1 MQVNCKMR
9 YRKKKLGRMFCAVL
23 IVPMLTACGT
33 KDPGNTVSL
42 VNESKMVSQQ
52 VSQQA
57 SQQPEASESPQ
68 IPPRDIAA
76 EMRIAAEAEVL
87 ALYEE
92 RVLIEQAVRTLVAE
106 RIEST
111 SFVQVKPRERYQYVE
126 VLIDEA
132 TGNPVLS
139 EGIKAMLAA
148 VSGNK
153 KTEEILADTITGA
166 ASGVSDFLQGE
177 VEGVVTDVIG
187 IDIFSAADFLNKW
200 TNTENMPVVLL
211 QNIVED
217 QKADV
222 AMLDAFMKLE
232 TMSAADI
239 HRIAQVI
246 YRIHIREK
254 EISQITGNTVQDRET
269 DYQILHEQA
278 ERCAAI
284 DGKLLMYDAVEYPD
298 EMLELTANDI
308 KELAALQ
315 EIFEEDLQKLDGLE
329 ELSLGNNA
337 IDYDVKGYQV
347 AQQAVEQT
355 GLIANSFLGNLLGGF
370 AGEDIQTVADWVQ
383 QARSNLYNALSDY
396 MSDSYCEVIRVKSML
411 DQHKAK
417 LQWMTEATGDEL
429 YVVQNYVNAVSAN
442 AVSAEE
448 TQELLRQ
455 MTAALE
461 KYEFDL
467 SVACT
472 LYECVLSE
480 NRTEMLSQLQ
490 AEKETV
496 TSYIDKSGIAR
507 GCGYSQEEMSERYRK
522 LLDQYVEMV
531 DYVQIRGG
539 ATGGRT
545 PGFND
550 VGGIN
555 NYGTGKYHAYGN
567 QEKITLIVM
576 MLNGQY
582 LYDQNT
588 IRFYYDCQGNLLCY
602 KHPVNRVYYWQDQI
616 LFNGFG
622 NDVEAINELEYGEKI
637 YRQFMSGQ

>member
-1 MQVNCKMR
+1 MKR
-9 YRKKKLGRMFCAVL
+9 LGRMFCTVL
-23 IVPMLTACGT
+23 MVLTFTACGT

-57 SQQPEASESPQ
+57 SQQPEASEELQ
-68 IPPRDIAA
+68 IPPGDIAA
-76 EMRIAAEAEVL
+76 ELRIAAEAEVL
-87 ALYEE
+87 TLYEE
-92 RVLIEQAVRTLVAE
+92 RVLIEQAVRTLVVE

-139 EGIKAMLAA
+139 EGIKAMVAA
-148 VSGNK
+148 VSENK

-177 VEGVVTDVIG
+177 VEGAVTDVIG

-222 AMLDAFMKLE
+222 ALLDAFMQLE

-298 EMLELTANDI
+298 EISELTANDI

-315 EIFEEDLQKLDGLE
+315 EIFEEDLRKLDGLE

-355 GLIANSFLGNLLGGF
+355 GLIANGFLGNLLGGF

-411 DQHKAK
+411 DRHKAK

-490 AEKETV
+490 AEKEAV
-496 TSYIDKSGIAR
+496 TSYIDKSGVAR

-522 LLDQYVEMV
+522 LLDQYIEMV

-616 LFNGFG
+616 LFNGFDS
-622 NDVEAINELEYGEKI
+622 DVEAINELEYGEKI
-637 YRQFMSGQ
+637 YGQLMSGQ